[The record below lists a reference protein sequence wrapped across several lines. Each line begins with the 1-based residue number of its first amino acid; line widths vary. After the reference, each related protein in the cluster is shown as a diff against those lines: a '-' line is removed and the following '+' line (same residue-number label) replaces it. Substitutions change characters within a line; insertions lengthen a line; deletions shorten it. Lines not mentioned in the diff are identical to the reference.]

1 MYTSIIFWTSSSVM
15 VYGRGP
21 LGQSYVTDILKR
33 SLATKLIGFS
43 LGQAYM
49 ADHYKSLSHS
59 GDGSKPFFPD
69 PLPECSDNNSE
80 SFDALPAIDPPQ
92 ALGRGELQ
100 IM

>member
-1 MYTSIIFWTSSSVM
+1 MQRLLE
-15 VYGRGP
+15 GRGEDKAHMILRLNVNSGVSIEICRP
-21 LGQSYVTDILKR
+21 LHTYITDILKR

-69 PLPECSDNNSE
+69 PLGSCRP
-80 SFDALPAIDPPQ
+80 
-92 ALGRGELQ
+92 
-100 IM
+100 

>member
-1 MYTSIIFWTSSSVM
+1 MSFAELFGMTILK
-15 VYGRGP
+15 GRGVTIE
-21 LGQSYVTDILKR
+21 SYVTDIFKR

-69 PLPECSDNNSE
+69 PLGSCR
-80 SFDALPAIDPPQ
+80 L
-92 ALGRGELQ
+92 
-100 IM
+100 